1 MSTSANTFESF
12 KLNKQILQALD
23 ESGFTQPTAIQQKA
37 IPLLLAGH
45 DLIGIAQTGTGKTA
59 AYALPILMKVK
70 YAQGMDPR
78 ALILTPTRELA
89 QQVLEQFQR
98 FGKYTDL
105 RIVGLYGGSS
115 IKIQREALEPG
126 VDILVATPGRFMDLY
141 QEQRFGAK
149 SIKTLVLDEA
159 DRLMDM
165 GFMPQIKKVQE
176 LMPRKRQNML
186 FSATMPQ
193 KVERLAEEFLDF
205 PERLEIAPQ
214 ASISQTIDHWHY
226 KVPNLKT
233 KIHLL
238 QYLLEQKAFNKAII
252 FTKTKANANNLF
264 KFITRKISDQ
274 ARVIHGNKDQNARI
288 NAMKDFSAG
297 EIKYLVAT
305 DVVARGIDIQDV
317 GLVINFDVPM
327 QYEDYVH
334 RIGRTGRHHASGE
347 AVTFINAA
355 EEYHLQR
362 IEEIIQQSIR
372 EETLPASVE
381 ITPTPREEAQEIAR
395 QLDFQRRKED
405 PDFKGAFHDKKQK
418 PGSKK
423 GNKQRRSK
431 R

>member
-1 MSTSANTFESF
+1 MSTTANTFESF

-115 IKIQREALEPG
+115 IKTQREALEPG
-126 VDILVATPGRFMDLY
+126 VDIIVATPGRFMDLY
-141 QEQRFGAK
+141 QEQHFGAK

-288 NAMKDFSAG
+288 NAMKDFSSG
-297 EIKYLVAT
+297 EIKCLVAT

-372 EETLPASVE
+372 EETLPTNVE
-381 ITPTPREEAQEIAR
+381 ITPTPKEEAQEIAR
-395 QLDFQRRKED
+395 QLDFQRRKHD

-418 PGSKK
+418 PANKK